1 MASSATPSSR
11 RWPSIGMGFS
21 GNRGKSPGKYS
32 AHVADA
38 GRHAGAG
45 RHPRQ
50 PKTQVPRGATMGSR
64 LRACEKIAGERNS
77 GPQRRPREGGG
88 PSKSLFQ
95 HREWIPAFA
104 GMTLRV
110 AMHNPDFLTRS
121 FAGNDAAVPLLTPYM
136 QQSRTIART
145 FAPVTFSG
153 KRASYCSGTTDD
165 RRASLRLLFA
175 DISVAGREQWSS
187 HRNIC
192 AIQLPDGSDTRNGHT
207 VIRQIAETARAR
219 GSGKRLTRRRNSRS
233 RGMPSVSIE
242 LSIGCSFPATAVHF
256 AGHAYIRATH
266 I

>member
-1 MASSATPSSR
+1 MPGQARIHGSKKHWSSMELA
-11 RWPSIGMGFS
+11 W
-21 GNRGKSPGKYS
+21 
-32 AHVADA
+32 
-38 GRHAGAG
+38 
-45 RHPRQ
+45 
-50 PKTQVPRGATMGSR
+50 
-64 LRACEKIAGERNS
+64 
-77 GPQRRPREGGG
+77 GP
-88 PSKSLFQ
+88 
-95 HREWIPAFA
+95 A
-104 GMTLRV
+104 
-110 AMHNPDFLTRS
+110 

-153 KRASYCSGTTDD
+153 KRASYCSGATDD

-192 AIQLPDGSDTRNGHT
+192 AIRTPGDADTRNGHT

-219 GSGKRLTRRRNSRS
+219 RSGKRLTCRRNSRS

-242 LSIGCSFPATAVHF
+242 SSIGCSFPVTAVHF

>member
-11 RWPSIGMGFS
+11 RWPSIRMGFS
-21 GNRGKSPGKYS
+21 GNRGKSPGKCS

-38 GRHAGAG
+38 RRLAGAG
-45 RHPRQ
+45 ARPRQ
-50 PKTQVPRGATMGSR
+50 QKTLVQHGVGMGSR
-64 LRACEKIAGERNS
+64 LR
-77 GPQRRPREGGG
+77 
-88 PSKSLFQ
+88 
-95 HREWIPAFA
+95 
-104 GMTLRV
+104 
-110 AMHNPDFLTRS
+110 
-121 FAGNDAAVPLLTPYM
+121 GNDAAVLLLTPHV
-136 QQSRTIART
+136 QQSRAIART
-145 FAPVTFSG
+145 FAPFTFSG
-153 KRASYCSGTTDD
+153 KRASYFSGTTDD

-192 AIQLPDGSDTRNGHT
+192 AIQHPDGSDTRNGHT

-219 GSGKRLTRRRNSRS
+219 RSGKRLTRRRNSRS

-242 LSIGCSFPATAVHF
+242 SSIGCSFPVTAVHF